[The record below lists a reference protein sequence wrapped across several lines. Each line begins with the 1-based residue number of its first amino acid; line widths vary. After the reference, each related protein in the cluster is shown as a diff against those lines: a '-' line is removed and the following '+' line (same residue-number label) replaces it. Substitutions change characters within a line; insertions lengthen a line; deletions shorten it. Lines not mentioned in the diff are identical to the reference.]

1 MQLALSASGL
11 PAKLILNPEQ
21 RVSDEEFWQ
30 YCVANPDVRL
40 ERTAEG
46 EIVIVPPAGG
56 EGSYRSG
63 LAYLEL
69 GQWWTINRRGK
80 LFDCSAAFRLPN
92 GAILSPDA
100 AWVSD
105 ERLAA
110 LSKKQRRK
118 FLPLC
123 PEFVIEVMSPSD
135 RLAPAKAK
143 MEEWIA
149 NGVQLGWLIDG
160 DKQTVYVY
168 QPGQPAEKRI
178 GIARLAGTGPVAG
191 FVLELDRIWAGL

>member
-21 RVSDEEFWQ
+21 RLSDEEFWQ

-56 EGSYRSG
+56 ESSYRSSVAG
-63 LAYLEL
+63 SKLC
-69 GQWWTINRRGK
+69 QWCEAADRGRV
-80 LFDCSAAFRLPN
+80 FESSAAFRLPN

-123 PEFVIEVMSPSD
+123 PEFVIEVISPSD

-160 DKQTVYVY
+160 DKRTVYVY
-168 QPGQPAEKRI
+168 QPGQPAEKKM
-178 GIARLAGTGPVAG
+178 GIAQLAGPGPVAG
-191 FVLELDRIWAGL
+191 LVLELDRIWAGL